1 MILPNKYISLSDSLI
16 GISSLIL
23 DILSSNKMTIDE
35 LWDNFNR
42 SVRQNKKIKN
52 IPTYNKFVL
61 TINFMYMTNM
71 INYTEKGAIYNENI
85 EYENI

>member
-1 MILPNKYISLSDSLI
+1 MILPNKYIPLSDSLI

-23 DILSSNKMTIDE
+23 ETLSSNKMTIDE

-42 SVRQNKKIKN
+42 NIKQNKQVKN
-52 IPTYNKFVL
+52 IPTYSKFVL

-71 INYTEKGAIYNENI
+71 INYTKKGVIYNENI

>member
-23 DILSSNKMTIDE
+23 ETLSSNKMTIDE

-42 SVRQNKKIKN
+42 SIRQNKKIKN

-71 INYTEKGAIYNENI
+71 INYTEKGVIYNENI

>member
-16 GISSLIL
+16 GISSLVL
-23 DILSSNKMTIDE
+23 ENLSSNKMTIDE
-35 LWDNFNR
+35 LWDKFNR
-42 SVRQNKKIKN
+42 NIKQNKKLKN

-71 INYTEKGAIYNENI
+71 INYTEKGVIYNENI
-85 EYENI
+85 ECEDI

>member
-16 GISSLIL
+16 GISSLVL
-23 DILSSNKMTIDE
+23 ETLSSNRMSIDE

-42 SVRQNKKIKN
+42 SIRQNKKIKN

-61 TINFMYMTNM
+61 VINFMYMTNM
-71 INYTEKGAIYNENI
+71 INYTEKGVIYNENI

>member
-16 GISSLIL
+16 GISSLVL
-23 DILSSNKMTIDE
+23 ETLSSNKMSIDD

-42 SVRQNKKIKN
+42 SIRQNKKIKN

-61 TINFMYMTNM
+61 VINFMYMTNM
-71 INYTEKGAIYNENI
+71 INYTEKGVIYNENI

>member
-16 GISSLIL
+16 GISSLVL
-23 DILSSNKMTIDE
+23 ETLSSNKMSIDE

-42 SVRQNKKIKN
+42 SIRQNKKIKN

-61 TINFMYMTNM
+61 VINFMYMTNM
-71 INYTEKGAIYNENI
+71 INYTEKGVIYNENI

>member
-16 GISSLIL
+16 GISSLVL
-23 DILSSNKMTIDE
+23 EILSSNKMTIDE
-35 LWDNFNR
+35 LWDDFNY
-42 SVRQNKKIKN
+42 SIRQNKKIKN

-71 INYTEKGAIYNENI
+71 INYTEKGVIYNENI
-85 EYENI
+85 KYENI

>member
-16 GISSLIL
+16 GISSLVL
-23 DILSSNKMTIDE
+23 ETLSSNRMTIDE

-42 SVRQNKKIKN
+42 SIRQNKKIKN

-71 INYTEKGAIYNENI
+71 INYTEKGVIYNENI

>member
-23 DILSSNKMTIDE
+23 ETLSSNKMTIDE

-42 SVRQNKKIKN
+42 SIRRNKKIKN

-61 TINFMYMTNM
+61 TISFMYMTNM
-71 INYTEKGAIYNENI
+71 INYTEKGVIYNENI
-85 EYENI
+85 KYKNI

>member
-1 MILPNKYISLSDSLI
+1 MILPNKYIPLSDSLI

-23 DILSSNKMTIDE
+23 ETLSSNKMTIDE

-42 SVRQNKKIKN
+42 NIKQNKQVKN

-71 INYTEKGAIYNENI
+71 INYTKKGVIYNENI

>member
-16 GISSLIL
+16 GISSLVL
-23 DILSSNKMTIDE
+23 ENLSSNKMTIDE
-35 LWDNFNR
+35 LWDKFNR
-42 SVRQNKKIKN
+42 NIRQNKKLKS

-71 INYTEKGAIYNENI
+71 INYTEKGVIYNENI
-85 EYENI
+85 EYEDI

>member
-23 DILSSNKMTIDE
+23 ETLSSNKMTIDE

-42 SVRQNKKIKN
+42 SIRQNKKIKN

-71 INYTEKGAIYNENI
+71 INYTEKGVIYNENI
-85 EYENI
+85 KYKNI